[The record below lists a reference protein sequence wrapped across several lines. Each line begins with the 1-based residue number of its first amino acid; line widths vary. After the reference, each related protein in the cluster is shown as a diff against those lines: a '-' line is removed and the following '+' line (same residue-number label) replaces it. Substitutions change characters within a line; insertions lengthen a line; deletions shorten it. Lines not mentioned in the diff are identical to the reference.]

1 MTFPLSRRRTDS
13 LLSNCCSKGTGFYPI
28 VWFIWWMFICILT
41 NWHQWHLL
49 YLRYIVFVFFS
60 CSRLRHVQS
69 LLWEGE
75 ASPDGI
81 LCSLGIDS
89 RYNEGCSE
97 LANYLFYGLYRKNQ
111 LNLEHILEDFPEEV
125 LDDVI
130 VLIKAESVHLYCN
143 PINYSYLL
151 PYVSHWRNLSIHCM
165 NQTEYEDE
173 EAAEEFKISSFVS
186 MVQDCS
192 RIGVPYST
200 QGHIQTFDMFMI
212 EKWPIIQAF
221 ALEGIGGGS
230 FFTMKYKLM
239 DISEKLWQTYT
250 RLDPVSLDNLLTE
263 DLVLFEKQW
272 SSFFSSFD
280 IESHLSIL
288 ELSEAQAG
296 EAFRS
301 YFSHG
306 LISSNIADSS
316 RRRQPLVLFGSHSS
330 MENLH
335 SYSFNFPSDGH
346 QVRNTG
352 PQGTPAKHMV
362 LQCVAPKGSLACSRT
377 YFFGTT
383 HIPYLG
389 KHTAVQS
396 VLAGIKCYS
405 NTTSATKVIVIS
417 PTSYSLKRPCQCTT
431 SQTSSGVRGQGL
443 RVILYSGGCVSQ
455 ASMSVYDIPDL
466 QWGKGDLGSV
476 VFSESFLVSSI
487 NIQQKDGSVSSDS
500 CYTILTTALPRY
512 VCWLVCY
519 PLSSSL
525 LSSHLSSPQSSL
537 LSSLLPSILSPFLS
551 SLSIHPGIK
560 SLSTKWSLISR
571 IKLYD
576 LDSSSVVAALFV
588 QYEAALL
595 SHLPFPLH
603 SDDHCLVFSLQPRSQ
618 SHRAF
623 YSQVSQS
630 KNLLLTGQ
638 SVTEPS
644 TNMSVTEPSTHR
656 FLQHFA
662 LSSVGQEPIQDDH
675 LGYVSDCGV
684 PHCGVPHCGVPHYGV
699 PHCGVPNYG
708 VPNCGVPHCGVPHCG
723 VPHCGVPNYG
733 VPNCGVP
740 NCGVPNCGVPN
751 YGVPNCGVPNYGVP
765 NCGVPN
771 CGVPN
776 YGVPNCGVPNCGVP
790 NGGVPNGGVP
800 NCGVP
805 NCGVPN
811 CGVPNYGVPNCG
823 VPNYGVPNCG
833 VPNYGVPNCGVPNCG
848 VPNYGVPNCGVP
860 NCGVPNGGVPNGGV
874 PNGGVPNCGVPNC
887 GVPNCGVPNC
897 GVPNGGVPHCGV
909 PNCGVPNCGVPN
921 CGVPNCGVP
930 NYGVPNCGVP
940 NCCVPNCGVPNC
952 GVPNGG
958 VPNCGVPNCGVPNCG
973 VPNCGVPNC
982 GVPNCGVPNYGVP
995 NCGVP
1000 NCGVPRCGVPRCG
1013 CFPCVCR
1020 WVVYRPG
1027 PDCSDCFSTSHLQRY
1042 LSCFLET
1049 QRAHG
1054 GKPRLLLLTPG
1065 CTDILDVVQAVL
1077 SHPDAVVQ
1085 ACFTIGAV
1093 TACVDP
1099 LSSYMEHRFVFPKL
1113 VEQCSQGIV
1122 STVVFTGLAAEQK
1135 NPLLQTVQQLIRS
1148 ANPNAVFI
1156 LAERGA
1162 VTRNEDVKMIL
1173 SESSF
1178 SEAQMMRARYLLYP
1192 GWIYIVYST
1201 MLNHVYFLPLN
1212 ILPVS
1217 LCPLA
1222 FKSALRPNPFRG
1234 NVYNVSGKVLFSDS
1248 ERMMEVSYNTVS
1260 GNLRITQQPLG
1271 DSHQGDQEP
1280 SGCFLL
1286 FHGVGL
1292 TQEALKD
1299 WLRICVKQKEVRK
1312 VKKTHTSLS
1321 PQEIRTIHVKRHLDP
1336 LPPGFFYNGQQY
1348 VSFFGEKNNF
1358 HPQMD
1363 QFIAEYVEEANR
1375 EIDLFNNQLEQQQ
1388 HQDLF
1393 DP

>member
-13 LLSNCCSKGTGFYPI
+13 LLSNFCSKGTGFYPI

-405 NTTSATKVIVIS
+405 NTTSATKVIFIS
-417 PTSYSLKRPCQCTT
+417 PTSYSLKPA
-431 SQTSSGVRGQGL
+431 VGL

-512 VCWLVCY
+512 VCWLEEEGTCLGTSLTTADTAHVF
-519 PLSSSL
+519 SNSL
-525 LSSHLSSPQSSL
+525 LSTPEEGDTYFNALSVVSHTVPHISLCL
-537 LSSLLPSILSPFLS
+537 LSCV
-551 SLSIHPGIK
+551 
-560 SLSTKWSLISR
+560 R
-571 IKLYD
+571 Q
-576 LDSSSVVAALFV
+576 DSSSVVAALFV

-630 KNLLLTGQ
+630 QSLLLTGQ
-638 SVTEPS
+638 SVTEPC
-644 TNMSVTEPSTHR
+644 TNRSVSHR
-656 FLQHFA
+656 AFYSQVSQFLQHFA

-675 LGYVSDCGV
+675 LGALFSTPDTRNPLAGLF
-684 PHCGVPHCGVPHYGV
+684 PL
-699 PHCGVPNYG
+699 
-708 VPNCGVPHCGVPHCG
+708 
-723 VPHCGVPNYG
+723 
-733 VPNCGVP
+733 
-740 NCGVPNCGVPN
+740 
-751 YGVPNCGVPNYGVP
+751 
-765 NCGVPN
+765 
-771 CGVPN
+771 
-776 YGVPNCGVPNCGVP
+776 
-790 NGGVPNGGVP
+790 
-800 NCGVP
+800 
-805 NCGVPN
+805 
-811 CGVPNYGVPNCG
+811 
-823 VPNYGVPNCG
+823 
-833 VPNYGVPNCGVPNCG
+833 
-848 VPNYGVPNCGVP
+848 
-860 NCGVPNGGVPNGGV
+860 
-874 PNGGVPNCGVPNC
+874 
-887 GVPNCGVPNC
+887 
-897 GVPNGGVPHCGV
+897 
-909 PNCGVPNCGVPN
+909 
-921 CGVPNCGVP
+921 
-930 NYGVPNCGVP
+930 
-940 NCCVPNCGVPNC
+940 CVLM
-952 GVPNGG
+952 
-958 VPNCGVPNCGVPNCG
+958 
-973 VPNCGVPNC
+973 
-982 GVPNCGVPNYGVP
+982 
-995 NCGVP
+995 
-1000 NCGVPRCGVPRCG
+1000 
-1013 CFPCVCR
+1013 CR

-1027 PDCSDCFSTSHLQRY
+1027 PDCSDCFSTSHFQRY

-1049 QRAHG
+1049 QRAPG

-1065 CTDILDVVQAVL
+1065 CTDVLDVVQAVL

-1192 GWIYIVYST
+1192 GYVIQ
-1201 MLNHVYFLPLN
+1201 LN

-1234 NVYNVSGKVLFSDS
+1234 NVYNVSGKILFSDS

-1312 VKKTHTSLS
+1312 GKKTHTSLS

>member
-13 LLSNCCSKGTGFYPI
+13 LLSNFCSKGTGFYLI
-28 VWFIWWMFICILT
+28 VWFIWWRFICILT

-306 LISSNIADSS
+306 LISSNIADSN

-352 PQGTPAKHMV
+352 PQGAPAKHMV

-417 PTSYSLKRPCQCTT
+417 PTSYSLKPA
-431 SQTSSGVRGQGL
+431 VGL

-512 VCWLVCY
+512 VCWLEEEGTCLGTSLTTADTAHVF
-519 PLSSSL
+519 SNSL
-525 LSSHLSSPQSSL
+525 LSTPEEGDTYFNALSHCPPYLSVSAICVRQ
-537 LSSLLPSILSPFLS
+537 
-551 SLSIHPGIK
+551 
-560 SLSTKWSLISR
+560 
-571 IKLYD
+571 
-576 LDSSSVVAALFV
+576 DSSSVVAALFV

-630 KNLLLTGQ
+630 QSLLLTGQ

-644 TNMSVTEPSTHR
+644 THRSVSHR
-656 FLQHFA
+656 AFYSQVSQFLQHFA

-675 LGYVSDCGV
+675 LGALFSTPDTRNPLAGMF
-684 PHCGVPHCGVPHYGV
+684 PL
-699 PHCGVPNYG
+699 
-708 VPNCGVPHCGVPHCG
+708 
-723 VPHCGVPNYG
+723 
-733 VPNCGVP
+733 
-740 NCGVPNCGVPN
+740 
-751 YGVPNCGVPNYGVP
+751 
-765 NCGVPN
+765 
-771 CGVPN
+771 
-776 YGVPNCGVPNCGVP
+776 
-790 NGGVPNGGVP
+790 
-800 NCGVP
+800 
-805 NCGVPN
+805 
-811 CGVPNYGVPNCG
+811 
-823 VPNYGVPNCG
+823 
-833 VPNYGVPNCGVPNCG
+833 
-848 VPNYGVPNCGVP
+848 
-860 NCGVPNGGVPNGGV
+860 
-874 PNGGVPNCGVPNC
+874 
-887 GVPNCGVPNC
+887 
-897 GVPNGGVPHCGV
+897 
-909 PNCGVPNCGVPN
+909 
-921 CGVPNCGVP
+921 
-930 NYGVPNCGVP
+930 
-940 NCCVPNCGVPNC
+940 CVLM
-952 GVPNGG
+952 
-958 VPNCGVPNCGVPNCG
+958 
-973 VPNCGVPNC
+973 
-982 GVPNCGVPNYGVP
+982 
-995 NCGVP
+995 
-1000 NCGVPRCGVPRCG
+1000 
-1013 CFPCVCR
+1013 CR

-1027 PDCSDCFSTSHLQRY
+1027 PDCSDCFSTSHFQRY

-1049 QRAHG
+1049 QRAPG

-1065 CTDILDVVQAVL
+1065 CTDVLDVVQAVL

-1192 GWIYIVYST
+1192 GYVIQ
-1201 MLNHVYFLPLN
+1201 LN

-1299 WLRICVKQKEVRK
+1299 WLRICVKPKEVRK

>member
-560 SLSTKWSLISR
+560 SLSTKC
-571 IKLYD
+571 
-576 LDSSSVVAALFV
+576 VVAALFV

-675 LGYVSDCGV
+675 LGALFSTPDTRN
-684 PHCGVPHCGVPHYGV
+684 PL
-699 PHCGVPNYG
+699 
-708 VPNCGVPHCGVPHCG
+708 
-723 VPHCGVPNYG
+723 
-733 VPNCGVP
+733 
-740 NCGVPNCGVPN
+740 
-751 YGVPNCGVPNYGVP
+751 
-765 NCGVPN
+765 
-771 CGVPN
+771 
-776 YGVPNCGVPNCGVP
+776 
-790 NGGVPNGGVP
+790 
-800 NCGVP
+800 
-805 NCGVPN
+805 
-811 CGVPNYGVPNCG
+811 
-823 VPNYGVPNCG
+823 
-833 VPNYGVPNCGVPNCG
+833 
-848 VPNYGVPNCGVP
+848 
-860 NCGVPNGGVPNGGV
+860 
-874 PNGGVPNCGVPNC
+874 
-887 GVPNCGVPNC
+887 
-897 GVPNGGVPHCGV
+897 
-909 PNCGVPNCGVPN
+909 
-921 CGVPNCGVP
+921 
-930 NYGVPNCGVP
+930 
-940 NCCVPNCGVPNC
+940 
-952 GVPNGG
+952 
-958 VPNCGVPNCGVPNCG
+958 
-973 VPNCGVPNC
+973 
-982 GVPNCGVPNYGVP
+982 
-995 NCGVP
+995 
-1000 NCGVPRCGVPRCG
+1000 

>member
-1 MTFPLSRRRTDS
+1 MACIRRANGQFPCMS
-13 LLSNCCSKGTGFYPI
+13 PA
-28 VWFIWWMFICILT
+28 V
-41 NWHQWHLL
+41 
-49 YLRYIVFVFFS
+49 S

-97 LANYLFYGLYRKNQ
+97 LANYLFYGLYRKNH
-111 LNLEHILEDFPEEV
+111 LNLGHILEDFPEEV

-143 PINYSYLL
+143 PVNYSYLL
-151 PYVSHWRNLSIHCM
+151 PYVSHWRNLTVHCM
-165 NQTEYEDE
+165 NQSEYEDE

-389 KHTAVQS
+389 NDNMQQRKTELLLLSQIYAAAVQS

-405 NTTSATKVIVIS
+405 NTTSAAKAKDVAEHTFQLALDSAHLPQYRTALRSKSVFHIQAVNNQGRIVPLS
-417 PTSYSLKRPCQCTT
+417 EEGSCFLVKT
-431 SQTSSGVRGQGL
+431 
-443 RVILYSGGCVSQ
+443 

-476 VFSESFLVSSI
+476 IFSESFLVSSI

-512 VCWLVCY
+512 VCWLVESDVKHSEKAQVLLKEEDGTC
-519 PLSSSL
+519 LGTSL
-525 LSSHLSSPQSSL
+525 TTADTAHVFSNSQ
-537 LSSLLPSILSPFLS
+537 
-551 SLSIHPGIK
+551 
-560 SLSTKWSLISR
+560 LSTPEEGKMSFFTEGILFLHPQYGTITLPRSLISS

-588 QYEAALL
+588 QYETALL

-623 YSQVSQS
+623 YSQVLPVWQGSDSGLSLQLVDREQLTWDQRNMHSRLQWLHDCHAPPVAKRRGSLKASYSQ
-630 KNLLLTGQ
+630 LPEQ
-638 SVTEPS
+638 D
-644 TNMSVTEPSTHR
+644 M

-675 LGYVSDCGV
+675 LGALFSTPDTRNPLAGQTDKVVITIISGLPGSHKNRLV
-684 PHCGVPHCGVPHYGV
+684 NFLVQL
-699 PHCGVPNYG
+699 NRE
-708 VPNCGVPHCGVPHCG
+708 
-723 VPHCGVPNYG
+723 
-733 VPNCGVP
+733 
-740 NCGVPNCGVPN
+740 
-751 YGVPNCGVPNYGVP
+751 
-765 NCGVPN
+765 
-771 CGVPN
+771 
-776 YGVPNCGVPNCGVP
+776 
-790 NGGVPNGGVP
+790 GG
-800 NCGVP
+800 
-805 NCGVPN
+805 
-811 CGVPNYGVPNCG
+811 
-823 VPNYGVPNCG
+823 
-833 VPNYGVPNCGVPNCG
+833 
-848 VPNYGVPNCGVP
+848 
-860 NCGVPNGGVPNGGV
+860 
-874 PNGGVPNCGVPNC
+874 
-887 GVPNCGVPNC
+887 
-897 GVPNGGVPHCGV
+897 
-909 PNCGVPNCGVPN
+909 
-921 CGVPNCGVP
+921 
-930 NYGVPNCGVP
+930 
-940 NCCVPNCGVPNC
+940 
-952 GVPNGG
+952 
-958 VPNCGVPNCGVPNCG
+958 
-973 VPNCGVPNC
+973 
-982 GVPNCGVPNYGVP
+982 
-995 NCGVP
+995 
-1000 NCGVPRCGVPRCG
+1000 
-1013 CFPCVCR
+1013 R

-1027 PDCSDCFSTSHLQRY
+1027 PDSSDCFSTSHLQRY

-1049 QRAHG
+1049 QRAPG

-1065 CTDILDVVQAVL
+1065 CTDVLEVVQAVL

-1122 STVVFTGLAAEQK
+1122 STVIFTGLTAEQK

-1192 GWIYIVYST
+1192 GWCKGRFSSGCGSLSLVHQYV
-1201 MLNHVYFLPLN
+1201 MFNLPLER
-1212 ILPVS
+1212 
-1217 LCPLA
+1217 PLFLKHCKA

-1234 NVYNVSGKVLFSDS
+1234 NVYNICGKVLFSDS
-1248 ERMMEVSYNTVS
+1248 ERMMEVSFNTVS

-1280 SGCFLL
+1280 SGSFLQ

-1299 WLRICVKQKEVRK
+1299 WLRLCVKQKEVRK

-1321 PQEIRTIHVKRHLDP
+1321 AQEIRTIHVKRHLDP
-1336 LPPGFFYNGQQY
+1336 LPPGFFYNGQHY
-1348 VSFFGEKNNF
+1348 VSFFGEKKNF

-1363 QFIAEYVEEANR
+1363 QFITEYVEEANR